1 MELHWSMA
9 NHAHQL
15 SIPLFLCSRGQLQH
29 GQTSVS
35 MEQSILIQTA
45 LPVNYLQVCNAV
57 LPDTIAWVSTEM
69 ETIHLGC
76 SPAAAHTS
84 DLLLSSTNLASS
96 SSIISNLVQCLDE
109 QPPASIMSKRTP
121 ELSVDPCLKL
131 LALCISC

>member
-9 NHAHQL
+9 NHAHQS
-15 SIPLFLCSRGQLQH
+15 SILLCLCSRGQLQH

-35 MEQSILIQTA
+35 MEQSMLIQTA
-45 LPVNYLQVCNAV
+45 LPVSCLQVCNAV
-57 LPDTIAWVSTEM
+57 LPDMIAWVSAGM
-69 ETIHLGC
+69 ETTHLGC

-121 ELSVDPCLKL
+121 ELSVDLCLKL